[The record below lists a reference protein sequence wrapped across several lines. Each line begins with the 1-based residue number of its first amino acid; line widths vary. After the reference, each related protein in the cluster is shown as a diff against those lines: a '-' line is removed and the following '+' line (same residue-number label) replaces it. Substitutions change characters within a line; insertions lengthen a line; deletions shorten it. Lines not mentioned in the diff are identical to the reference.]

1 MPLKEKW
8 VDRVNN
14 VDYIDADDINKVA
27 HAVIET
33 EEKILPIPATPMQ
46 YGAVGDGATDDTAA
60 FQSAI
65 AENRV
70 VVVPGGTYKLSGTLT
85 IRENCCLELAQDT
98 VLNFTQTNA
107 NCITLLRLANLKGNH
122 ATINVPY
129 TFTANVI
136 NCDTGDDEAALDFDR
151 TLTGTAYKTAI
162 GNANNVAVPPFTK
175 WDPQWK
181 MSRYVTDINICKSTT
196 SGRHESLDG
205 QCYGTAIYLHCNKE
219 DFVSYMWGV
228 SMSGVRI
235 AGAFNYGVRAYNIGE
250 TEHSWNHDMRVEALI
265 DACKIGVS
273 MENCHYARLA
283 VTIQPRK
290 ADNGTVYAENG
301 IKLTG
306 SKGIDLTSSR
316 VWDWNEKKTLWA
328 DGNEYQHI
336 AMYGQCRGLILDDF
350 LYYEQSSTD
359 IRSLIY
365 TDTPSNLE
373 NMTIL
378 QEPITRWFK
387 PTNGEPYFSNGLTEK
402 KLTTDEEFNSKF
414 DAHFKTDF
422 IKSFTDVLA
431 VAKDTDGTV
440 LNGVGYKIGARL
452 HENGT
457 VTESAYYGY
466 TGFIPCAKGSTIYAK
481 DLSFDVGD
489 DNAKVIFYDAE
500 KNYINHVNRGNIIKG
515 NNYYAAYTSKEDG
528 FALTVNSISN
538 NNAVAYARFTFYKT
552 GFGEH
557 PMMAVDEEIKYEV
570 EGFLADGVKVKAENV
585 VYLNNAIDNR
595 LRELGL
601 IG

>member
-8 VDRVNN
+8 VDRINN
-14 VDYIDADDINKVA
+14 VDYIDAEDINKVA

-70 VVVPGGTYKLSGTLT
+70 VFVPGGTYKLSDTLT
-85 IRENCCLELAQDT
+85 IRENCCLEFAQDT

-162 GNANNVAVPPFTK
+162 GNANNVSVPPFTK

-181 MSRYVTDINICKSTT
+181 MSRYVTDINICKPTT

-205 QCYGTAIYLHCNKE
+205 ECYGTAVYLHCDE
-219 DFVSYMWGV
+219 ADFVSYMWGV

-250 TEHSWNHDMRVEALI
+250 TEYSWNHDMRVEALI

-306 SKGIDLTSSR
+306 SRGIDLTSSR
-316 VWDWNEKKTLWA
+316 VWDWNENKTLWA
-328 DGNEYQHI
+328 EDNSYQHI
-336 AMYGQCRGLILDDF
+336 AMYGECRGLILDDY
-350 LYYEQSSTD
+350 LYYEKPSID
-359 IRSLIY
+359 IRKLIY
-365 TDTPSNLE
+365 TDTASNLE
-373 NMTIL
+373 NMKII

-387 PTNGEPYFSNGLTEK
+387 PIDGEPHFNDGYSDQ
-402 KLTTDEEFNSKF
+402 KLVLQREFDEHF
-414 DAHFKTDF
+414 DTDF
-422 IKSFTDVLA
+422 VKNFTDVLA
-431 VAKDTDGTV
+431 SAKDTDGTI
-440 LNGVGYKIGARL
+440 LNGVGYKVGARL
-452 HENGT
+452 NENGT
-457 VTESAYYGY
+457 LTESYYYGY

-489 DNAKVIFYDAE
+489 DFAKVIFYDAE

-557 PMMAVDEEIKYEV
+557 PMMAVDEEIQYTV
-570 EGFLADGVKVKAENV
+570 EGYLADSIKVKAENV

-601 IG
+601 ID